1 MFQSI
6 IIIGSNPASRLALI
20 RSVGKL
26 ENSRVKL
33 IVLVLHEGKHNRPFD
48 SYSKYVDSFYYAK
61 KFDPEGLAKLLLNH
75 LREENNKPIIM
86 SVDDDSACMVD
97 IIQDQLKPFFL
108 YSHINFQ
115 AGAIAAL
122 MDKQKQKELAKQF
135 GLNVVDSWTT
145 TCENGKYTIPEGVR
159 YPCFVKG
166 NLCYHSAKQYQKRCD
181 SRLEL
186 KEWLE
191 VMSRSYPNPLII
203 EQFIDIDREYGVIG
217 YCNQNDVIIPSIV
230 ELIDG
235 GHGGHKGVSAFGR
248 VNNPSLNEDIT
259 NNIKKLMRFI
269 RLSGMFNIDFVESN
283 GKWFFVELNFR
294 FAAYGYAVSCSGVN
308 LPAFQIL
315 EKNSLNF
322 STLNKTVVENYTYV
336 NETIA
341 FDDVLGG
348 ARSLKDY
355 RILLNKAD
363 CCIINQTDDPKPYIR
378 FKKKMVVNYLKSIIK
393 KIVKNN

>member
-1 MFQSI
+1 M
-6 IIIGSNPASRLALI
+6 
-20 RSVGKL
+20 
-26 ENSRVKL
+26 
-33 IVLVLHEGKHNRPFD
+33 
-48 SYSKYVDSFYYAK
+48 
-61 KFDPEGLAKLLLNH
+61 
-75 LREENNKPIIM
+75 
-86 SVDDDSACMVD
+86 
-97 IIQDQLKPFFL
+97 
-108 YSHINFQ
+108 
-115 AGAIAAL
+115 
-122 MDKQKQKELAKQF
+122 
-135 GLNVVDSWTT
+135 
-145 TCENGKYTIPEGVR
+145 
-159 YPCFVKG
+159 
-166 NLCYHSAKQYQKRCD
+166 
-181 SRLEL
+181 
-186 KEWLE
+186 
-191 VMSRSYPNPLII
+191 
-203 EQFIDIDREYGVIG
+203 
-217 YCNQNDVIIPSIV
+217 
-230 ELIDG
+230 IDG